1 MKACLTQLQQY
12 DLHLNASKLKFFTE
26 QIEFLGHVI
35 QHNKVQKLTSKV
47 KAILEMPQPQ
57 CTEDVRRFLGMVTY
71 YARFIPNASTI
82 TTPLRLLLRKN
93 VQFKWSNNCKRA
105 FGALKHEI
113 ASDRVL
119 MPFNPELPV
128 QLACDASPTGIAGV
142 LSHLVDGG
150 TSYCICL
157 KISHCG
163 GEKLLRTESESII
176 YI

>member
-1 MKACLTQLQQY
+1 M
-12 DLHLNASKLKFFTE
+12 
-26 QIEFLGHVI
+26 QIFYRTNRIFGHVI
-35 QHNKVQKLTSKV
+35 QHNKVQRSTSKV
-47 KAILEMPQPQ
+47 KDILEMPQPQ

-71 YARFIPNASTI
+71 YDRFISNTSLI

-128 QLACDASPTGIAGV
+128 QLACDASQTIQG
-142 LSHLVDGG
+142 L
-150 TSYCICL
+150 C
-157 KISHCG
+157 
-163 GEKLLRTESESII
+163 R
-176 YI
+176 